1 LVGREDARRK
11 TNCKPVKAMVAETG
25 ASITWWAVASA
36 FGGTIIGAALGGAI
50 SYWLQ
55 RQSLAASKALHD
67 ADRREVRKA
76 LGYGLFFK
84 MIRLTSD
91 LAQIG
96 MPVDE
101 AVKKAAGEGR
111 TDELWPGVLPI
122 LPLPDPIKFSPDE
135 MALVLSLDNSLF
147 NDMAALDDLHK
158 NTVAIFSLYAERRVA
173 LTDTLRPETMAGNLG
188 STLLTR
194 AERDRMRPR
203 SVELDMLI
211 HGMLERTRQNGNIAW
226 DCLKRLHAVLKKE
239 FDLKNELKL
248 KQDYEQFYQ
257 ADAATPAEGQP
268 YYHHYKS

>member
-1 LVGREDARRK
+1 MSA
-11 TNCKPVKAMVAETG
+11 TNGGDV
-25 ASITWWAVASA
+25 TWWAVVSA

-55 RQSLAASKALHD
+55 HQSLAASKTLHD

-91 LAQIG
+91 LAQLG

-122 LPLPDPIKFSPDE
+122 LPLPDLLKFSPDE
-135 MALVLSLDNSLF
+135 MALVLSLDNRLF

-158 NTVAIFSLYAERRVA
+158 SSIAIFDLYAERRTA

-211 HGMLERTRQNGNIAW
+211 QGMVERTRQDGKIAW
-226 DCLKRLHAVLKKE
+226 DCLKRLHAVLEKE
-239 FDLKNELKL
+239 FELKHELKL
-248 KQDYEQFYQ
+248 KEDYQKYYHTDG
-257 ADAATPAEGQP
+257 AMPSEGQP
-268 YYHHYKS
+268 YYHHYKN